1 MAQPA
6 KQDDYTLDTD
16 FDSAASTALKDGAHT
31 SAKPTAKRNA
41 RRRSSQRAATS
52 TNRIRPTQ
60 RNFQTQPQTDDETAH
75 SYREVLEEVRHE
87 GAIHV
92 APRRLRKGHRAFRM
106 SWTATFAGTILFGQL
121 LAALW
126 LKALAVSAS
135 HQTDALIGKIAEAES
150 QIDKTQTKIAVLDGN
165 PRLTPAE
172 IKAGYRQYQQSE
184 LDVVPAQT
192 AANIEYSKPAETQ
205 QTQGVSPQTDS
216 PENVPSQNGD
226 AR

>member
-6 KQDDYTLDTD
+6 TQDDYTLDTD
-16 FDSAASTALKDGAHT
+16 FDSDASTAVQQGARA
-31 SAKPTAKRNA
+31 SAKASSKRNA

-60 RNFQTQPQTDDETAH
+60 RNSQAQPQVDDETAH
-75 SYREVLEEVRHE
+75 SYREVLEEVREE
-87 GAIHV
+87 GAVHIT
-92 APRRLRKGHRAFRM
+92 PRRLRRGHRAFRM
-106 SWTATFAGTILFGQL
+106 SWMATFAGTVLFGQL

-135 HQTDALIGKIAEAES
+135 HHTDALNQKIADAES

-184 LDVVPAQT
+184 LDVVPPVL
-192 AANIEYSKPAETQ
+192 AARPNADIEYSKPAETQ
-205 QTQGVSPQTDS
+205 QTQGAL
-216 PENVPSQNGD
+216 PESEVV
-226 AR
+226 R